1 MYDIRNLIFFLI
13 FKLILAQNLS
23 ATIINMNPLLPERH
37 ISFAVNRENESNESH
52 HTTIMMN
59 DEDNNPDG
67 NIAVTGKQNDR

>member
-1 MYDIRNLIFFLI
+1 
-13 FKLILAQNLS
+13 
-23 ATIINMNPLLPERH
+23 MNPLLPERH

-67 NIAVTGKQNDR
+67 NIAVTGCSYKQNDR